1 MLAGAGPLPGR
12 IVEAARA
19 RGRDVFVLAL
29 TGITDAAPIAV
40 VPHAWVRLGAVG
52 DSLRRLA
59 EEGVGE
65 VVLAGA
71 VPRPSFGQLGLDARG
86 LRMLAS
92 LANPGLGDDR
102 VLARIVAELEAEG
115 FRVVGIED
123 VLDDVLATLGP
134 VGRVIP
140 GRDEVAD
147 IALGVRVARALGSLD
162 VGQAV
167 VVQRGRVLGVEAA
180 EGTDDLV
187 RRCAAL
193 RGVEP
198 GGVLVKV
205 AKPGQERRV
214 DLPAIGPATVAVV
227 SEAELAGIAVEAD
240 RALIL
245 DRAAVRAAADARGLF
260 VVGVR
265 AEPP

>member
-1 MLAGAGPLPGR
+1 MAGSGPLPGR
-12 IVEAARA
+12 VVEAARA

-29 TGITDAAPIAV
+29 TGITDPAPIAA

-59 EEGVGE
+59 EEGVDE

-71 VPRPSFGQLGLDARG
+71 VRRPSFGQLGLDARG
-86 LRMLAS
+86 IRMLAS
-92 LANPGLGDDR
+92 LADPGLGDDR
-102 VLARIVAELEAEG
+102 VLARVVAELEAEG
-115 FRVVGIED
+115 FHVVGIDD
-123 VLDDVLATLGP
+123 VLDDVRATLGP
-134 VGRVIP
+134 VGRLAP
-140 GRDEVAD
+140 GHDHVAD
-147 IALGVRVARALGSLD
+147 ITLGVRVARALGALD

-167 VVQRGRVLGVEAA
+167 IVQRGRVLGVEAA

-187 RRCAAL
+187 RRCASL
-193 RGVEP
+193 RGAEP

-205 AKPGQERRV
+205 AKPGQERRA
-214 DLPAIGPATVAVV
+214 DLPAIGPTTVAVV
-227 SEAELAGIAVEAD
+227 GEAGFAGIAVEAD